1 MIRPIGAVLL
11 LAVGKPTIK
20 IQFIVLSTDWHLQMG
35 FNNMAHRLGPVLDI
49 TAKLRYSKI
58 C

>member
-35 FNNMAHRLGPVLDI
+35 FNNMTHGLGPVLDI
-49 TAKLRYSKI
+49 TAKL
-58 C
+58 